1 MEQLVRIQDIEAMR
15 RREGID
21 DVKLRQE
28 IHALGVC
35 APENVSWVVY
45 LMTVRGMATGVRA
58 VCQQGEWE
66 AMERAQPGRHT
77 LIQSGIA
84 TEGEAERS
92 ARVGAATA
100 AAAAA
105 ASTATA

>member
-1 MEQLVRIQDIEAMR
+1 MR
-15 RREGID
+15 
-21 DVKLRQE
+21 
-28 IHALGVC
+28 
-35 APENVSWVVY
+35 APENASWVVY

-58 VCQQGEWE
+58 VCQQDEWE
-66 AMERAQPGRHT
+66 ALARAQPGRHT